1 MMMAI
6 MMAQKIGSIVESV
19 RRTMGKSEI
28 KEAIHEA

>member
-6 MMAQKIGSIVESV
+6 MMAQKIGSIVENVPRS
-19 RRTMGKSEI
+19 MGKSEI